1 MTRLSKHAAL
11 LALGLAVTASA
22 GVTAQHDQ
30 HQQQQQA
37 KPAQPAQAQAPMQRV
52 SPHEEVSA
60 TIGGERVTIQYGR
73 PSMKG
78 RKIFGGL
85 VPYDKVW
92 RTGADEATKLT
103 TTADLTIGGLA
114 VPAGSYSLYTLPTE
128 QGWKLIVNKV
138 ADQWGTRYD
147 QAQDLGR
154 VDLQVAKSAKP
165 VEQLTIELVPQ
176 GSKGGLMRIS
186 WENTVASV
194 PFTVQ

>member
-1 MTRLSKHAAL
+1 MTKLSKHVAL

-22 GVTAQHDQ
+22 GVSAQHD
-30 HQQQQQA
+30 HQQQPAA
-37 KPAQPAQAQAPMQRV
+37 KPAQDAKAPMQRV

-60 TIGGERVTIQYGR
+60 TFGDDRVTIQYGR

-114 VPAGSYSLYTLPTE
+114 VPAGSYSLFTLPTE
-128 QGWKLIVNKV
+128 QGWKLIVNKT
-138 ADQWGTRYD
+138 ADQWGAFRYD

-154 VDLQVAKSAKP
+154 VDLQVTKSDKP
-165 VEQLTIELVPQ
+165 VEQFTIELVPQ
-176 GSKGGLMRIS
+176 GEKSGLLRLS

-194 PFTVQ
+194 PFTVK